1 MSKADLEVA
10 GVFSALGDGMR
21 LSLLRRLGSGPLSA
35 TSLADRAPITRQAV
49 IKHLRVLETAGLV
62 RHEKTG
68 REVLFALE
76 PRRLSDA
83 RAYLDAVSEGWDKA
97 IARLR
102 SLVE

>member
-1 MSKADLEVA
+1 MCVS
-10 GVFSALGDGMR
+10 
-21 LSLLRRLGSGPLSA
+21 LSA
-35 TSLADRAPITRQAV
+35 TSLAERAPITRQAV

-62 RHEKTG
+62 RHEKLG

-76 PRRLSDA
+76 SRRLTDA